1 MTDPA
6 ATTDAL
12 DPATLAQFRRQGA
25 AIIAAERGMTPAGR
39 VKLAGI
45 ARQLGIGD
53 DQIEA
58 AIRSLGESDAPPIP
72 KNPAVEKFRRRLT
85 KDLAGKSRTII
96 SPTIEGHIVAAA
108 QRKYGLDVASA
119 REVVGQVA
127 AELGMRRIS
136 ASQALDS
143 LAQQIDDTAGD
154 STWLAKE
161 AWDRLR
167 IAGGKWGIEL
177 EVIDELIEEKLA
189 ANKADRS
196 RRRFFTTATLAG
208 TGLALTLVVT
218 ILAVVA
224 MSRSGGGAAEPLS
237 PGSGELVA
245 TPVTVPDATLKDP
258 AWWDVDHAIA
268 VANLRKFEP
277 AAPIVPSLASESA
290 STRAGAYRKL
300 AELSLAPAPPVG
312 FRQAIAVVL
321 GGSFALEADDAAA
334 REVLT
339 SLVALIPSA
348 DSSLPKGRGEYESA
362 YWTGSTLAGLSA
374 RPSLT
379 DSRRQMWQSAAGTLG
394 LSTSGTLTPLDR
406 ERDARIAVTRRLFA
420 QLTTAAPR
428 EPAQAAVLFT
438 YLSELAVDLSD
449 EEFNRLEATYLASA
463 LPAAGKDWPQYKDGI
478 VRAVSS
484 PDPLNALKMLDA
496 YQRATDPE
504 LKQQLAEWLIART
517 GEQPKSW
524 QPIDVV
530 TAVRKGLGVAS
541 SAGTTAND
549 RWQLLRLRADE
560 ALARSVPGATNHE
573 QLLAQTIELAHLTT
587 LAIALAQG
595 DAGNAV
601 FDAAIGETPEL
612 KPTALP
618 EDADPAAVR
627 PMRRPMAMPGSR
639 DDRTLERWVTLVG
652 NHDRQQQVQ
661 RESNL
666 RGLAQMADKI
676 PDLSPQEAAKVT
688 EYLLTEKNEAEL
700 KVVVEAL
707 IAMRVW
713 KRLPL
718 AVADGLARSPLA
730 PEQKRLIA
738 GALVEAG
745 DMPETSDVD
754 TLRLAILQSVL
765 SELSADPAPAAA
777 TDAAGQTFE
786 RAAELLAETYRARA
800 RLFSVLPGT
809 VVTAE
814 SPAQAL
820 ALSLDPIAGSLRVV
834 ANEDDVQLLKQFEHQ
849 ANAWGHVCE
858 GDLQRTAAINRT
870 LLDLA
875 SRRTVRM
882 RPTQSAAVN
891 QIAVELAAAERSAA
905 NVLVQLRHQE
915 AAALQLWMLHAP
927 QL

>member
-1 MTDPA
+1 MSEMA

-12 DPATLAQFRRQGA
+12 DPATLTLFRRQGA

-72 KNPAVEKFRRRLT
+72 TNPAVEKFRRRLT
-85 KDLAGKSRTII
+85 KDFAGKSRTII

-108 QRKYGLDVASA
+108 ERKYGLDAATV

-154 STWLAKE
+154 ATWLAKE

-189 ANKADRS
+189 ANKSERS
-196 RRRFFTTATLAG
+196 RRRLFTTATLAG
-208 TGLALTLVVT
+208 TGLALALVVV
-218 ILAVVA
+218 ILGVVA
-224 MSRSGGGAAEPLS
+224 FFRSRRIAEGTDAGPAVTVA
-237 PGSGELVA
+237 PA
-245 TPVTVPDATLKDP
+245 TPAPSAPRKDP

-268 VANLRKFEP
+268 IANLRKFEP
-277 AAPIVPSLASESA
+277 AAPIGPALPSESA
-290 STRAGAYRKL
+290 STRAGAYRRL
-300 AELSLAPAPPVG
+300 AELSLTSAPPAG
-312 FRQAIAVVL
+312 FRQAIAAVL

-334 REVLT
+334 REVLA
-339 SLVALIPSA
+339 SLAALVPSA

-362 YWTGSTLAGLSA
+362 YWAGSTLAGLST
-374 RPSLT
+374 RPGLT
-379 DSRRQMWQSAAGTLG
+379 DSRRQMWQSTAGLLG
-394 LSTSGTLTPLDR
+394 LSTSSSLTPLDR

-420 QLTTAAPR
+420 QLTAAAPR
-428 EPAQAAVLFT
+428 EPAQAAVLFG

-449 EEFNRLEATYLASA
+449 EEFHRWEATYLASA
-463 LPAAGKDWPQYKDGI
+463 LPAAGQDWPQYKDGI
-478 VRAVSS
+478 IRAVSS

-496 YQRATDPE
+496 YQRVTDPE

-517 GEQPKSW
+517 GVQPKSW

-549 RWQLLRLRADE
+549 RWQLLRQRADE

-573 QLLAQTIELAHLTT
+573 QLLSQTIELAHLTT

-595 DAGNAV
+595 DAGHAV
-601 FDAAIGETPEL
+601 FDATIGETPEL
-612 KPTALP
+612 NPVALP
-618 EDADPAAVR
+618 ADVDPAAAR
-627 PMRRPMAMPGSR
+627 PTRRPVAIPGSR
-639 DDRTLERWVTLVG
+639 DDRTLERWITLVG

-688 EYLLTEKNEAEL
+688 EYLLAEKNEAEL
-700 KVVVEAL
+700 KVVIEAL
-707 IAMRVW
+707 SAMRVW

-718 AVADGLARSPLA
+718 AIADGLARSPLS
-730 PEQKRLIA
+730 PEQKRLIV

-754 TLRLAILQSVL
+754 ALRLAILHSVL

-800 RLFSVLPGT
+800 RLFSVSPSSLAA
-809 VVTAE
+809 AE

-820 ALSLDPIAGSLRVV
+820 SLSIDPIAGSLRVV
-834 ANEDDVQLLKQFEHQ
+834 ADEDDVQFLKQFEHQ

-875 SRRTVRM
+875 SRRTARM

-891 QIAVELAAAERSAA
+891 QIAVELAAAERSAPS
-905 NVLVQLRHQE
+905 VLVQLRSQE